1 MAQGMND
8 NLPPVRPR
16 APLDAPARAAGLARV
31 APLSFEAAGRVLSVD
46 SRSEQHGHG
55 SEPQSTPG
63 EIDPALL
70 TEARIERAVLRL
82 QRAFDADTRALADE
96 MEADAS
102 AVATESAA
110 APTPHRGIA
119 TYTTIRELL

>member
-8 NLPPVRPR
+8 NLPPVRSR
-16 APLDAPARAAGLARV
+16 APLDAPARAAGLVRV
-31 APLSFEAAGRVLSVD
+31 APLSFEAAGRALSVD
-46 SRSEQHGHG
+46 SRSEQHGNG

-70 TEARIERAVLRL
+70 TEARIERAVLLL
-82 QRAFDADTRALADE
+82 QRAFDADTRA
-96 MEADAS
+96 S
-102 AVATESAA
+102 AVATEAAVAVETEAA
-110 APTPHRGIA
+110 AVPAPHRGIA